1 VRPLNVRNVGQQQL
15 PGILVGGQYPGV
27 CFPSNHAATKLNDAI
42 CNSLLRIC
50 EFLVSC
56 KTLSNFMERVSE
68 DAVEYDE
75 LDVFL
80 RLKESYIVDEDRP
93 TPPVQPVGVPGA
105 ASPLQMTPDHLK
117 HKMFAQSSSPLKGKG
132 SGIPAN
138 KRENEFDV
146 STELVGFGLQGV
158 KVTDDD
164 LKALVEELGLGGDEA
179 GDLVKGLSSSV
190 QTVDAV
196 DAADHSI
203 AKSDAPQEK
212 TLETEQATDIN

>member
-1 VRPLNVRNVGQQQL
+1 MFPINSCIYRTKGWGSVTVFFGFVSFQVSRET
-15 PGILVGGQYPGV
+15 
-27 CFPSNHAATKLNDAI
+27 PSN
-42 CNSLLRIC
+42 
-50 EFLVSC
+50 FLG
-56 KTLSNFMERVSE
+56 RVSE

-132 SGIPAN
+132 SSNPAN
-138 KRENEFDV
+138 KRQNEFDV
-146 STELVGFGLQGV
+146 STELEGYGLQGV

-164 LKALVEELGLGGDEA
+164 LRALVEELGLDGDEA

-190 QTVDAV
+190 QSVDGV
-196 DAADHSI
+196 DSSI
-203 AKSDAPQEK
+203 TKSDTEK
-212 TLETEQATDIN
+212 TSKDF